1 MRLLKLCSLAFCFV
15 EQKDLLDSKKMDEN
29 QWWELFDRENSRFY
43 YYNATSQRTEWHKPQ
58 NCDIIPLAK
67 LWTLK
72 QNTEV
77 RDNDDSRSHVKR
89 NLYLLKP

>member
-1 MRLLKLCSLAFCFV
+1 MLSTVYDLPFV
-15 EQKDLLDSKKMDEN
+15 FSFRKKMDEN

-67 LWTLK
+67 LWVSS
-72 QNTEV
+72 QINTI
-77 RDNDDSRSHVKR
+77 STK
-89 NLYLLKP
+89 LFL